1 MSALPIAAFPVAA
14 RVAGSS
20 PFVFAVLV
28 GLALYLAAQNK
39 QPQNNKN

>member
-1 MSALPIAAFPVAA
+1 MSALPIAAFPVATK
-14 RVAGSS
+14 VAGSS

-39 QPQNNKN
+39 LPQNNKN

>member
-1 MSALPIAAFPVAA
+1 MSALPIAAFPVATK
-14 RVAGSS
+14 VAGSS